1 MSLADLSITEAGAL
15 LQRRD
20 ISATELLDQ
29 HLDRIAERN
38 PVLSAFVHV
47 AGEQA
52 RLQARVAD
60 AALASGD
67 ECGPLTGI
75 PVAIKDLIDTADM
88 PTQYGSRLFA
98 GHRPEHDAGC
108 VAALRRA
115 GAVIIGK
122 AATYEFATVGPSFDT
137 PFPPALNPR
146 DPEHI
151 TGGSSSGSAA
161 AVADGMV
168 RLAIGTDTGGSVRS
182 PASYCGIVGFKPAQ
196 GQIPATGVFPLSPSL
211 DHVGTLAAS
220 VREAALG
227 HAAMTGTG
235 QDQSVF
241 SGAAH
246 GTRLGYARDWF
257 ATDPQLGP
265 GVLDALDTAVS
276 MLSLTGAQI
285 AEITL
290 PDYADFETAAAVI
303 LHGESFAIH
312 KQRLAEHQ
320 DGMGIKTF
328 RTLAAGAAIAPSDID
343 LARRTG
349 KRLKAALDAVFETVD
364 VIATAT
370 TLTTA
375 PQLALFE
382 GADAVWTPMRT
393 IGFNLTGHPS
403 LSVPC
408 GFSRGLPVG
417 MQLIARPGNEVALFA
432 LGHAFEM
439 ATDHASFRPA
449 ILEPIA
455 ADH

>member
-1 MSLADLSITEAGAL
+1 
-15 LQRRD
+15 
-20 ISATELLDQ
+20 
-29 HLDRIAERN
+29 
-38 PVLSAFVHV
+38 
-47 AGEQA
+47 
-52 RLQARVAD
+52 
-60 AALASGD
+60 
-67 ECGPLTGI
+67 LTGI

-88 PTQYGSRLFA
+88 PTQYGSGLFA
-98 GHRPEHDAGC
+98 GHQPQHDAHC

-122 AATYEFATVGPSFDT
+122 TATYEFATVGPSFDT
-137 PFPPALNPR
+137 PFPPALNPINP
-146 DPEHI
+146 DHI

-182 PASYCGIVGFKPAQ
+182 PASYCGVVGFKPAQ

-227 HAAMTGTG
+227 HTAMAANG
-235 QDQSVF
+235 QDRDIF
-241 SGAAH
+241 SGAAP
-246 GTRLGYARDWF
+246 GVKLGYARDWF

-265 GVLDALDTAVS
+265 GVLAALDTAVS

-290 PDYADFETAAAVI
+290 PDYADFEAAAAVI
-303 LHGESFAIH
+303 LHAESFAIH
-312 KQRLAEHQ
+312 KQRLAEQ
-320 DGMGIKTF
+320 ADRLGIKTF

-349 KRLKAALDAVFETVD
+349 TRLKAALDAMFETVD

-375 PQLALFE
+375 PELALFE

-408 GFSRGLPVG
+408 GFSSGLPVG
-417 MQLIARPGNEVALFA
+417 MQLIARPGNEAALFA

-449 ILEPIA
+449 IPERIA